1 MYKLILGII
10 IYLIVGLILSYTLYK
25 KNILESIWQAV
36 TFSLLYPIIIVLWII
51 LSFYF
56 ITFGGSGGDR
66 E

>member
-10 IYLIVGLILSYTLYK
+10 IYLIVGLVLSYILYK
-25 KNILESIWQAV
+25 RNILENVWQAV
-36 TFSLLYPIIIVLWII
+36 TFSLLYPVIIALLVI

-56 ITFGGSGGDR
+56 IIFGGLGGDD

>member
-56 ITFGGSGGDR
+56 ITFGGLGGDD

>member
-10 IYLIVGLILSYTLYK
+10 IYLIVGLVLSYILYK
-25 KNILESIWQAV
+25 RNVLEDIWQAV
-36 TFSLLYPIIIVLWII
+36 TFSLLYPIIIVLFII

-56 ITFGGSGGDR
+56 IIFGGSGGDD

>member
-10 IYLIVGLILSYTLYK
+10 IYLIVGLVLSYILYK
-25 KNILESIWQAV
+25 RNVLEDIWQAI
-36 TFSLLYPIIIVLWII
+36 TFSLLYPIIIVLFII

-56 ITFGGSGGDR
+56 IIFGGSGGDD

>member
-10 IYLIVGLILSYTLYK
+10 IYLIVGVVLSYILYK
-25 KNILESIWQAV
+25 RNILENVWQAV
-36 TFSLLYPIIIVLWII
+36 TFSLLYPIIIALLII

-56 ITFGGSGGDR
+56 ITFGGSGGDD